1 MKSHD
6 ARRIARSLSSSS
18 AHVRLKA
25 ARVLA
30 RNSNSGDLQQL
41 RAALRDET
49 VSYVR
54 TALELA
60 IKRGSSF
67 AAPAVED
74 TSEEF
79 EIPEDVRTQIRNE
92 VTKEVTGQILHE
104 IASPV
109 GLIASA
115 AAREIPV
122 YEHSKTRR
130 HVENLK
136 RLFEAI
142 EQLKS
147 AAAVPRPEEFD
158 LSELLAEIVSETIGT
173 DAVEVSLYGA
183 KPMLIT
189 SDRALLCLSVSNG
202 IRNAVEAVKDIP
214 CEKPHPIVITWG
226 ETDVD
231 YWVAILDRGPG
242 VTGLTKSA
250 FGIGKTTK
258 KGHSGFGLA
267 IARQA
272 IETLGGACTLQP
284 ATEGGARFEV
294 RWER

>member
-1 MKSHD
+1 MTRD
-6 ARRIARSLSSSS
+6 EALESLSSSS
-18 AHVRLKA
+18 AHNRLKA
-25 ARVLA
+25 ARFLA
-30 RNSNSGDLQQL
+30 RNSDPSDLQVL
-41 RAALRDET
+41 RDALRSET

-54 TALELA
+54 TGLERAINRASNSASPHVEDALEE
-60 IKRGSSF
+60 S
-67 AAPAVED
+67 
-74 TSEEF
+74 
-79 EIPEDVRTQIRNE
+79 EIPPDVRTQIRNE
-92 VTKEVTGQILHE
+92 ITEEVTGQILHE

-115 AAREIPV
+115 AAREIPD
-122 YEHSKTRR
+122 YERSKTRK
-130 HVENLK
+130 HVDNLK
-136 RLFEAI
+136 RIFEAI

-158 LSELLAEIVSETIGT
+158 LADLLGEIVSEIVGT
-173 DAVEVSLYGA
+173 DTVEVSLHGA

-189 SDRALLCLSVSNG
+189 SDRALLRLAVSNG
-202 IRNAVEAVKDIP
+202 IRNAVEAVTGASGS
-214 CEKPHPIVITWG
+214 EPHPIVVTWG

-231 YWVAILDRGPG
+231 YWIAVLDRGPG
-242 VTGLTKSA
+242 VVGPAESA

-272 IETLGGACTLQP
+272 IETLGGACSLQP
-284 ATEGGARFEV
+284 ATEGGARFEI